1 MLRAIISASGRG
13 RNEYDS
19 QYSTR
24 RSALHDAAQCAM
36 LAVGDVVHTPGGSLS
51 QASWLA
57 SHIACTAFSCR
68 SYRPAH
74 CRHAVTEY
82 CRSGHHMRQTGNK
95 DFIVRSEQTLWRRIV
110 KRVCGFACESI
121 LITSCWLLC
130 CGQTRWRSG
139 EGENLLNIAMVVII
153 EVQGGGRDMNKVRT
167 PQATAHSPRRRV
179 ARTLANRKPVVSP
192 RVR

>member
-1 MLRAIISASGRG
+1 MLRGSYPASGRG

-24 RSALHDAAQCAM
+24 DQLLHDAAQCAM
-36 LAVGDVVHTPGGSLS
+36 LAVGDVVQRPEGSLS

-57 SHIACTAFSCR
+57 SHMACTDFHSR

-74 CRHAVTEY
+74 CRHAVTE
-82 CRSGHHMRQTGNK
+82 CCVVVHHMRQTGNK
-95 DFIVRSEQTLWRRIV
+95 DFIVRSEQLCGRRIV

-121 LITSCWLLC
+121 LTPLRWLLC

-139 EGENLLNIAMVVII
+139 EGEIFFNIAMVVII
-153 EVQGGGRDMNKVRT
+153 EVQGGGRDIIKLRT

-179 ARTLANRKPVVSP
+179 ARS
-192 RVR
+192 